1 MPSPFCIHS
10 PLLNPV
16 SSDEAQWFPE
26 GVVAVDDDGR
36 ILFSGASKD
45 LPASLRALPSRKSR
59 NLLLPGMI
67 DTHVHLPQYDC
78 RGKFGTSLL
87 EWLDRFI
94 FPEEQRFADP
104 AVARD
109 ISQRFFGG
117 LARAGTT
124 TAMVYS
130 SIHAEATNTAFEEAE
145 QSGLRIIMGKLLM
158 NREAPR
164 ALLESDDTALRSTEE
179 LIQSWHRKND
189 RLYYAVTPRF
199 APTSTME
206 LMKRASVLARRYDTY
221 VQTHLNESAGEL
233 ERIRELFPDAP
244 SYTHIYREAGLLT
257 EKTVLGHN
265 IRTDAV
271 QLEMLADAGSAVSH
285 CPDSN
290 LFLGSGRFPHEEHM
304 AAGIRIGLGSD
315 VGAGTTLDMF
325 HHMRAMSYV
334 QGHSLHPFLPLYH
347 ATQGGADALS
357 LGDTI
362 GSLSTGK
369 QADMIEVCIDDRFC
383 LGKSLEQLS
392 AVEIASVVVY
402 RQDSDKVQRTWVGGE
417 TVYSRA
423 E

>member
-16 SSDEAQWFPE
+16 SPDKAQWFPE
-26 GVVAVDDDGR
+26 GVVAVGEDGR

-45 LPASLRALPSRKSR
+45 LPASLEVLPSKTSR

-67 DTHVHLPQYDC
+67 DTHVHLPQHDC

-94 FPEEQRFADP
+94 FPEEQRFAD
-104 AVARD
+104 AVVARD
-109 ISQRFFGG
+109 ISQRFFHG

-130 SIHAEATNTAFEEAE
+130 SVHTESTNIAFEEAE
-145 QSGLRIIMGKLLM
+145 QSGLRIVMGKLMM

-164 ALLESDDTALRSTEE
+164 ALLEDDDEALSSTEE

-206 LMKRASVLARRYDTY
+206 LMKRASILARRYDTY

-233 ERIRELFPDAP
+233 ERVRELFPDAP

-271 QLEMLADAGSAVSH
+271 QLNMLAETGSAVSH

-290 LFLGSGRFPHEEHM
+290 LFLGSGRFPLDDHIR
-304 AAGIRIGLGSD
+304 AGVRFGLGSD

-325 HHMRAMSYV
+325 HPMRAMSYV
-334 QGHSLHPFLPLYH
+334 QDHSLHPFLPLYH
-347 ATQGGADALS
+347 ATQGGADSLS

-362 GSLSTGK
+362 GSLSPGK
-369 QADMIEVCIDDRFC
+369 QADMIELRIDNRFC

-417 TVYSRA
+417 TVYSRDK
-423 E
+423 